1 MKKSIMAMGVVLAA
15 MSGVA
20 QAAPGLTGNLTLT
33 NNYIWRGVTQT
44 NDQAAVQGGADYD
57 FGNKLSI
64 GAWVSNVSN
73 GSPVANGTELDL
85 YGSYKIELGKGMNL
99 DVGGVQYKYNSQVD
113 QDFLEAFAKF
123 SVNDLVIAGYYTI
136 NKQGTDKDHD
146 LYLMAGYNLDLGKSR
161 SLSFQAGHYDYDD
174 SNFTDYSHLRVAF
187 TKGEFTAAVDKND
200 IDGLAGRAR
209 FTIAWS
215 KAFDL

>member
-1 MKKSIMAMGVVLAA
+1 MKKNSILAVGVMLAA

-33 NNYIWRGVTQT
+33 NNYIWRGVSQT

-57 FGNKLSI
+57 FGNNLSI
-64 GAWVSNVSN
+64 GTWVSNVT
-73 GSPVANGTELDL
+73 NGTELDL
-85 YGSYKIELGKGMNL
+85 YGSYKINLGKDMNL

-113 QDFLEAFAKF
+113 LDFLEAFAKF
-123 SVNDLVIAGYYTI
+123 SVKDFVVAGYYTI

-146 LYLMAGYNLDLGKSR
+146 LYFMGSYSLDLGKGR
-161 SLSFQAGHYDYDD
+161 SVSFLAGHYSFDD
-174 SNFTDYSHLRVAF
+174 PAYTDYSHVRVAF
-187 TKGEFTAAVDKND
+187 TKGEFTGAIDKND
-200 IDGLAGRAR
+200 MDGLAGRAR